1 MKTVGQTLEQLNNT
15 LDTVEEL
22 IYELPLSDARKKQ
35 LASVIYDL
43 WMEVENDIELAPT
56 IELDP
61 TDF

>member
-1 MKTVGQTLEQLNNT
+1 MKTVAHTLEQLNNT

-35 LASVIYDL
+35 LASVVYDL

>member
-35 LASVIYDL
+35 LASVVYDL
-43 WMEVENDIELAPT
+43 WMEVEHDIELAPT